1 MRVRLLVVQQMTV
14 IRMAANCAARA
25 TNCHLTNTRVMSVAS
40 ARIAATAKNRL
51 RRHQSRHHPL
61 SHGRRHW
68 HRRHHPDHHF
78 PDLIHQDQ

>member
-1 MRVRLLVVQQMTV
+1 MRVGLPDEQQTTSIRL
-14 IRMAANCAARA
+14 AANSAARA

-51 RRHQSRHHPL
+51 RRHHSL

-68 HRRHHPDHHF
+68 HRQHHPDHHF